1 MGEEPRVIVDHIEKE
16 RAQLNDAVD
25 EIEARVKK
33 AADWRQHFR
42 RKPAMGLALAFSAGL
57 AASVTLTAA
66 TVSRSAGVGGG
77 ASKSQGNIVL
87 QSLQTAL
94 LGFIAKELRS
104 YLAPPSASSEN

>member
-66 TVSRSAGVGGG
+66 TVSRSTGGG
-77 ASKSQGNIVL
+77 GRAPKSNMML

-94 LGFIAKELRS
+94 LGFIAKELRG
-104 YLAPPSASSEN
+104 YLTPPSASSEN